1 MTRSSKNKRS
11 AIIIILICIA
21 GAIARIAYFI
31 QLRGSDLGGVMA
43 LDSLFYHDIAVR
55 ISSGAGLPAGAIS
68 FNPLYPFFMA
78 AVFRIFGDSVDAVR
92 VLQFVIGIVTVC
104 LVYFAGRRLG
114 GRESGRDP
122 GAEVTGALAAA
133 CALLYA
139 PLTFFEGNIIGTS
152 LVAFLVT
159 AAFFVALVIDQDHRG
174 TTAARAPLLLSLL
187 LGGIL
192 GAGALG
198 RPNLFLLLIPA
209 LPVWLIIRH
218 GRRRGILL
226 AAACIIGIILL
237 LLPPL
242 AHNISRAGSFVP
254 VTTHGGINFY
264 IGNRPGASP
273 VYDPPEG
280 MRMDMRGLIEDART
294 VASMRSG
301 RELTDAEASDY
312 WMGEAVDGI
321 MTDPGGWLTLLGRKL
336 LVYWNGVE
344 IPDVLDVS
352 FYRESCPMLKL
363 LFMPFAVISPF
374 SLLGL
379 AIFIRKGHG
388 RSLVMIFII
397 ASVASVLLFY
407 INTRYRLPVVPILAV
422 MSAVFLG
429 RLAFDIKNRKFQ
441 GAAVLIAV
449 LAALLIFVSAREVV
463 EINRSANYAFLGN
476 HYMRI
481 GEEKKAHDAFAMAY
495 ELDPDNIGA
504 QINYA
509 RILSMQGKRS
519 EAEQLYRK
527 AFSYRRDYPNLTIEY
542 GSLLDQMGR
551 REEAKEL
558 FRLTLAFGRKRE
570 SVTACKLLSRTAFAE
585 GHRDEAIMWIRKALE
600 IVPGDKDLTE
610 ILHKLERA
618 Q

>member
-1 MTRSSKNKRS
+1 MKRS
-11 AIIIILICIA
+11 NWSWRDITLIIIVCA
-21 GAIARIAYFI
+21 TGAITRIIYFL
-31 QLRGSDLGGVMA
+31 QLRASDLGGVMA
-43 LDSLFYHDIAVR
+43 LDSLFYHEIALR
-55 ISSGAGLPAGAIS
+55 LSSGGGMPGGAIS

-78 AVFRIFGDSVDAVR
+78 AVFRIFGDSIDAVR
-92 VLQFVIGIVTVC
+92 ILQFIIGIVTVC
-104 LVYFAGRRLG
+104 LVYFAGKRLAAK
-114 GRESGRDP
+114 ESGRDP
-122 GAEVTGALAAA
+122 GGEITGALAAA

-152 LVAFLVT
+152 LVTFLVT
-159 AAFFVALVIDQDHRG
+159 AAFFIALVIDQDHRG
-174 TTAARAPLLLSLL
+174 ATAAKAPLLLSLL

-198 RPNLFLLLIPA
+198 RPNLFFLLIPV
-209 LPVWLIIRH
+209 LPIWLIVRH

-226 AAACIIGIILL
+226 AAACVAGTILL

-242 AHNISRAGSFVP
+242 VHNISRAGSFVP

-321 MTDPGGWLTLLGRKL
+321 MTDPGGWLALLGRKL

-352 FYRESCPMLKL
+352 FYRESCPILRL
-363 LFMPFAVISPF
+363 LFIPFAVISPF

-379 AIFIRKGHG
+379 VIFIKKGHD
-388 RSLVMIFII
+388 RSVVLVFII

-407 INTRYRLPVVPILAV
+407 INTRYRLPAVPILTL

-441 GAAVLIAV
+441 EAVVLLAV
-449 LAALLIFVSAREVV
+449 ITALLIFISTREVV

-481 GEEKKAHDAFAMAY
+481 GQEEKAHDAFATAY

-509 RILSMQGKRS
+509 RILSMQGKLN

-527 AFSYRRDYPNLTIEY
+527 AYSYRRDYPNLTIEY

-570 SVTACKLLSRTAFAE
+570 SVTACKLLSRTAYAE

-600 IVPGDKDLTE
+600 IVPGDKDLIE